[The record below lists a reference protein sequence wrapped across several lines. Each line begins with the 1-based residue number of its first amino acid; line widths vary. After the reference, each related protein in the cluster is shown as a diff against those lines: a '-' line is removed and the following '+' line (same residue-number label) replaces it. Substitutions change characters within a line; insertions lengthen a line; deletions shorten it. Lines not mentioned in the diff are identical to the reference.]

1 MANNWRVTGQRQSS
15 TLDGNGQFRDV
26 MEVSFETLP
35 EGTAGKVSLPLNT
48 YNEETVRDMIDA
60 RVAIMQAVHNL

>member
-1 MANNWRVTGQRQSS
+1 MAADWRVTGQRQTS

-35 EGTAGKVSLPLNT
+35 EQISGRVSVPLNI
-48 YNEETVRDMIDA
+48 YSEDTVRNAIDERA
-60 RVAIMQAVHNL
+60 AAMKAVHNL

>member
-1 MANNWRVTGQRQSS
+1 MANTWRVTGQRQTT

-35 EGTAGKVSLPLNT
+35 EQISGKITVPLNV
-48 YNEETVRDMIDA
+48 YSEDTVRNAIDERA
-60 RVAIMQAVHNL
+60 ASMQAVHRL